1 MPTLYWPAEAWRAL
15 AATVPVTARSATAP
29 TVRRAIVRRRRIW
42 LFLRIRDDT
51 FTLNMRGDSGVSVMP
66 GQAAAVKGRKT
77 RSGSIRRAR
86 TVWSAHG
93 HQGRRTGALRARV
106 LKRRR

>member
-29 TVRRAIVRRRRIW
+29 TVSRAIVRRRRIW

-51 FTLNMRGDSGVSVMP
+51 SPLNMRGDSGVGFMP
-66 GQAAAVKGRKT
+66 GQAAAVKGAALGRL
-77 RSGSIRRAR
+77 RGAR
-86 TVWSAHG
+86 TVWSARG
-93 HQGRRTGALRARV
+93 RQGRRTCAFGARPE
-106 LKRRR
+106 RR